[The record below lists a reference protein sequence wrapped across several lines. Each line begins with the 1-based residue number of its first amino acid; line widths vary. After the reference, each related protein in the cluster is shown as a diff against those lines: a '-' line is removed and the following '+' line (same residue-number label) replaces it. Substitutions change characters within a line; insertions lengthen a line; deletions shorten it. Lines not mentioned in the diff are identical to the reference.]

1 MTNKPILEVGCT
13 YKAHLPSLI
22 YIPGKLVLSEQT
34 IVFKSYYTNHNPLN
48 LEINVKQMIRYE
60 VRKGLL
66 GHKLLIYLGHKL
78 LIYYRNEWYKFSHL
92 KANELKELVQQI
104 DDIQVI

>member
-60 VRKGLL
+60 VRKGF
-66 GHKLLIYLGHKL
+66 LGHKL